1 MKKVI
6 RLTESDLTRI
16 IERVINDS
24 SNGENDKRYE
34 RMIDKLVMTYYPK
47 VKYRKQGSA
56 TYIFVGD
63 TFSRSYRV
71 RNGEFKTPNTIMSYS
86 SFDDRLSINLS
97 ALKPLEPILP
107 ILNDV
112 KMIKYFIKSMTKLFA
127 DKFGFTPRI
136 VHISD
141 KTIMDKIESTPDI

>member
-1 MKKVI
+1 MKKI
-6 RLTESDLTRI
+6 IKLTESDLTRI
-16 IERVINDS
+16 IERVINES

-34 RMIDKLVMTYYPK
+34 RMIDKLVMSYYPK
-47 VKYRKQGSA
+47 VKYRKQGSV

-63 TFSRSYRV
+63 TFSRAYRV
-71 RNGEFKTPNTIMSYS
+71 RNGEFKKSNTIMSYS

-141 KTIMDKIESTPDI
+141 KSIMDKIESTPDI

>member
-16 IERVINDS
+16 IERVINES

-34 RMIDKLVMTYYPK
+34 RMIDKLVMSYYPK
-47 VKYRKQGSA
+47 VKYRKQGSV

-63 TFSRSYRV
+63 TFSRAYRV